1 VSTDAQA
8 ERPRPGSNA
17 AEVAPVVV
25 ETFPLGPFETNCYV
39 VYEAPAAPGKPCWIV
54 DASFEP
60 GEMIERVRGLGLQPE
75 KLILTHAHVD
85 HIAGV
90 DEVRRAFPNLPVLI
104 HAAERDWLTDPQKNL
119 SMAMGMP
126 VTAAGF
132 AGTLA
137 EGDELTL
144 GSSTWK
150 VLHTPGHSPGSIT
163 LHNARDGIA
172 LAGDALF
179 AGSIGRTDFP
189 GSSFDQLARSI
200 REKLYTLPDATGV
213 YPGHGPAT
221 TTGREAQTNP
231 FVRRG

>member
-1 VSTDAQA
+1 VH
-8 ERPRPGSNA
+8 
-17 AEVAPVVV
+17 V
-25 ETFPLGPFETNCYV
+25 ETFPLGPFETNCYL
-39 VYEAPAAPGKPCWIV
+39 VYESPASPGAPCWIV

-60 GEMIERVRGLGLQPE
+60 GEMIERVRALGLRPE

-90 DEVRRAFPNLPVLI
+90 DEVRRAFPDLPVLI
-104 HAAERDWLTDPQKNL
+104 HAAERDWLTDPFKNL
-119 SMAMGMP
+119 SQMMGMP

-137 EGDELTL
+137 EGDELAL
-144 GSSTWK
+144 GASSWK
-150 VLHTPGHSPGSIT
+150 VLHTPGHSPGGVT
-163 LHNARDGIA
+163 LYNARDQVA

-189 GSSFDQLARSI
+189 GSSAGELARSI
-200 REKLYTLPDATGV
+200 REKLYTLPDHTRV

-221 TTGREAQTNP
+221 TTGREAATNP